1 MAIPFRVT
9 RTRQLTH
16 AGLVLSRRKRHSPF
30 LWALAGGLAA
40 AALATT
46 GFMAFAREG
55 ESVRE
60 LAHARSELH
69 TLNKALNES
78 QLQARMTEAR
88 AKELERQVDGL
99 NQRLREME
107 DELAF
112 FRKAQ
117 DSKR

>member
-16 AGLVLSRRKRHSPF
+16 AGLVLSRRKRHTPL
-30 LWALAGGLAA
+30 LWGLAGGLAA
-40 AALATT
+40 AALAIA
-46 GFMAFAREG
+46 GFVAFAHEG
-55 ESVRE
+55 ESMRE
-60 LAHARSELH
+60 LAHARSEVHALS
-69 TLNKALNES
+69 KALNDS
-78 QLQARMTEAR
+78 QLQARMTDAR